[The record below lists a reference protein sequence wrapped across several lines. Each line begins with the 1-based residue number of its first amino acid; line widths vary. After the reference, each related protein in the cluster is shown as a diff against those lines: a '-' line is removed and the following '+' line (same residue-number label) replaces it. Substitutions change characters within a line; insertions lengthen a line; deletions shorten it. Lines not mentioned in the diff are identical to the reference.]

1 MFDGVA
7 AATLW
12 LIMYFGADYPP
23 PIVAFL
29 LPESPPETS
38 QMAFLL
44 ILPLRTFSSL
54 SEAAFRLY
62 VYFKLTNFSN
72 VLISS
77 STIAILILT
86 YILGI
91 ISAFLINFFQINF
104 SKAVFPLTFTL
115 LLRSLFVPANI
126 LVRQDGIIQIFIDN
140 LNDLEEDFKDFMTSM
155 TNAALASWR
164 FLQSLKNQFNSNQVA
179 PQEIELGST
188 SSSE

>member
-1 MFDGVA
+1 MFDDVA

-91 ISAFLINFFQINF
+91 ISAFLINFFQIT
-104 SKAVFPLTFTL
+104 AVFPLTFTL

-126 LVRQDGIIQIFIDN
+126 LVRQD
-140 LNDLEEDFKDFMTSM
+140 
-155 TNAALASWR
+155 
-164 FLQSLKNQFNSNQVA
+164 
-179 PQEIELGST
+179 
-188 SSSE
+188 

>member
-23 PIVAFL
+23 RFVASA
-29 LPESPPETS
+29 LPEPPPETS
-38 QMAFLL
+38 QIGFLL

-54 SEAAFRLY
+54 SEVAFRLY
-62 VYFKLTNFSN
+62 VYFKLTNLSN
-72 VLISS
+72 VLISY

-86 YILGI
+86 YILGLVSTALMNI
-91 ISAFLINFFQINF
+91 FQINSAAAF
-104 SKAVFPLTFTL
+104 FPPTFAL
-115 LLRSLFVPANI
+115 LVRSFFVPANV
-126 LVRQDGIIQIFIDN
+126 LVSQDGVIQIFIEN
-140 LNDLEEDFKDFMTSM
+140 LNDLEEYFKDFMTSM
-155 TNAALASWR
+155 FNAVQASWH
-164 FLQSLKNQFNSNQVA
+164 FLQSLKNLFNSNQVA